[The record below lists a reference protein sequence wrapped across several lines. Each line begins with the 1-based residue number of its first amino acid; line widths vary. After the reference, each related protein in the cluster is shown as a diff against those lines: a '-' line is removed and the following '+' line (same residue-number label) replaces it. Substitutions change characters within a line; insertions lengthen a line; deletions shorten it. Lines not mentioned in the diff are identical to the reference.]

1 MAPTEMSLSA
11 TKKRPADDNDGSV
24 SPPPL
29 KRKTQSAITKSAIAN
44 FFTPTSQKPKDRT
57 TWSERSAGDGVPA
70 TLLVGKYVPEKG
82 EDEAPAKRRKVAAFD
97 LDSTLITSASGKRH
111 SDSATDWKWWDRSVP
126 GRLKQLYYDEGYRVV
141 ILTNQG
147 GLILHPDQNSK
158 APKRNS
164 TERVSNFK
172 QRCNAALTQLDIP
185 ITLYGATGR
194 DIFRKPRTG
203 MWQEMCKDYGL
214 DQSSIDLQNSIF
226 VGDAGGR
233 KAYLKGGKAVPKDFS
248 CSDRN
253 LAENIGIPFKTPEE
267 FFLREKPR
275 DFARDFD
282 LINFPFAG
290 ESEEIKFEKKN
301 DQELVLFCGPP
312 GAGKST
318 FFWKHLKPLGFERV
332 NQDILKSKDKCFKAA
347 AELLRD
353 GESVAIDATNPDPDT
368 RAQWIALASKHNVSI
383 RCVWFR
389 TPIQLCEH
397 NDVVRSLNKEL
408 NPEERQP
415 LPKIAFTGFA
425 SRFKEPKLKEGFQD
439 VVEVDF
445 TFRGTKEEYEIWGRY
460 WL

>member
-1 MAPTEMSLSA
+1 MVSPA
-11 TKKRPADDNDGSV
+11 TKKRPADDKDRSV

-29 KRKTQSAITKSAIAN
+29 KRKAQSGITKSAVAN

-57 TWSERSAGDGVPA
+57 TWSERSPAEGVPA
-70 TLLVGKYVPEKG
+70 TLLVGKYMPEKVD
-82 EDEAPAKRRKVAAFD
+82 EEAPNKRRKVAAFD
-97 LDSTLITSASGKRH
+97 LDSTLITSASGKKH

-126 GRLKQLYYDEGYRVV
+126 GRLKELYNDEGYRVI
-141 ILTNQG
+141 ILTNQA
-147 GLILHPDQNSK
+147 GLILHPDPNSK
-158 APKRNS
+158 APRSHS
-164 TERVSNFK
+164 TQRVTNFK
-172 QRCNAALTQLDIP
+172 QKANAVLTQLGIP
-185 ITLYGATGR
+185 LTLYGATGR

-203 MWQEMCKDYGL
+203 MWREMCKDYNL
-214 DQSSIDLQNSIF
+214 DPSTIDLKNSIF

-233 KAYLKGGKAVPKDFS
+233 KAFLQNGKAVPKDFS

-253 LAENIGIPFKTPEE
+253 LAENIGIRFKTPEE
-267 FFLREKPR
+267 FFLGENPR

-290 ESEEIKFEKKN
+290 EQEEIKFEKKN
-301 DQELVLFCGPP
+301 EQELVLFCGPP

-332 NQDILKSKDKCFKAA
+332 NQDLLKSKDMCFKAA
-347 AELLRD
+347 TGLLRD
-353 GESVAIDATNPDPDT
+353 GESVVIDATNPDPDT
-368 RAQWIALASKHNVSI
+368 RAQWVALAEKLKLPI

-397 NDVVRSLNKEL
+397 NDTVRSLNKEL

-415 LPKIAFTGFA
+415 LPKLAFNTFA

-439 VVEVDF
+439 IVEVDF
-445 TFRGTKEEYEIWGRY
+445 KFRGTKEEYEIWGKY

>member
-1 MAPTEMSLSA
+1 MSSPTGQ
-11 TKKRPADDNDGSV
+11 KRPADDKDRSV

-29 KRKTQSAITKSAIAN
+29 KRKARSTISKSAVAH
-44 FFTPTSQKPKDRT
+44 FFTPTSKKPKDRT
-57 TWSERSAGDGVPA
+57 TWSERSAGDGIPA
-70 TLLVGKYVPEKG
+70 TLLVAKYVPEKG
-82 EDEAPAKRRKVAAFD
+82 DDEALPKRRKIAAFD

-126 GRLKQLYYDEGYRVV
+126 TKMKQLYHEEGYRVI

-147 GLILHPDQNSK
+147 GLTLHPDPNSK

-172 QRCNAALTQLDIP
+172 QKVNAVLTQLDIP
-185 ITLYGATGR
+185 LTLYGATGK

-203 MWQEMCKDYGL
+203 MWKEMCKDYGL
-214 DQSSIDLQNSIF
+214 DESDIDLQNSIF

-233 KAYLKGGKAVPKDFS
+233 KAYLKGGKAIPKDFS

-253 LAENIGIPFKTPEE
+253 LAENIGIPFKAPEE
-267 FFLREKPR
+267 FFLGENPR

-282 LINFPFAG
+282 LVNFPFAG
-290 ESEEIKFEKKN
+290 DHEEIKFEKKN

-332 NQDILKSKDKCFKAA
+332 NQDLLKSKDKCFKAA
-347 AELLRD
+347 TELLRD
-353 GESVAIDATNPDPDT
+353 GESVAVDATNPDPDT
-368 RAQWIALASKHNVSI
+368 RAQWVALGNKHKVPT

-397 NDVVRSLNKEL
+397 NDAVRSLNKEL

-415 LPKIAFTGFA
+415 LPKLAFTGFT

-439 VVEVDF
+439 IVEVDF
-445 TFRGTKEEYEIWGRY
+445 RFRGTRAEYDIWAKY